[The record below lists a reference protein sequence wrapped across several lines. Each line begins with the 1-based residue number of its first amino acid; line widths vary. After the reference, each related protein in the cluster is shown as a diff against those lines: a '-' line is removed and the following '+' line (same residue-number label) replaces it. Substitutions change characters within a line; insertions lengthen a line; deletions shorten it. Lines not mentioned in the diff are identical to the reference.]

1 MPVLAHQQRQ
11 PGRVTE
17 DWAAASRVRRT
28 HALIDES
35 RVRRTHALIDSRS
48 LNRSSKE
55 VVEYGGR
62 DRNDHGI
69 KQ

>member
-1 MPVLAHQQRQ
+1 MPVLAHLQWQ

-17 DWAAASRVRRT
+17 DWAAA
-28 HALIDES
+28 S